1 MRKLNIYKVLMAVV
15 LSVCAVLLVF
25 YERDEIH
32 SNAVENVS
40 EDSVHTEVYFA
51 DADAAVAT
59 DTDALADI
67 AEVGGADSIKSGDI
81 VYYGDEA
88 YTRYYT
94 VCKNGI
100 AYRAYCGDHKK
111 NAVRSTNNVSFAE
124 DDGRMIRLAFAYG
137 PDSKNA
143 WRGFAGMGENDR
155 QLIMSLTLNYLRHG
169 QYFSVISSYLEFLKS
184 ADNSVISL
192 KSAET
197 ELGFVVEGGG
207 DRITHDVTL
216 DEYRKYTIPGTSSER
231 KRTRIIKLEGNAG
244 NSIELQVPHNSWMH
258 VKKNGDK
265 EYKIYRS
272 GKVSIGCGDRLFFT
286 ADKAYTGSCG
296 KLYAEGKSG
305 LTVYTADSHDTDL
318 DQQLLFADMADGSS
332 VTVSLEWEDANDSGY
347 MWLTKNKKYNVLN
360 GKVENTTS
368 YHAGRYGT
376 ENYSYA
382 GITYDVIDQKGN
394 VVYRFVLSYD
404 GMCYVG
410 KSTGRQLVIKNRAEK
425 ERCAGKIAV
434 DYAKLPFGKYN
445 VIENKYLWKVDSVSG
460 KLISTDDPVSE
471 SGYQH
476 DPTVQK
482 VTITDNNTEKSM
494 AKAYHLASC
503 DDEITGK
510 FRLKKKDADTS
521 EPVKGA
527 VYYVVR
533 KPSGDLTSDRVVA
546 KLKTDLDGTGIVY
559 ESDYGTIGAEVLEY
573 LPLGVYEIYEK
584 KSPAGY
590 EKNEN
595 VAVLRITASGS
606 TLSVDGS
613 IVRNTNGYEICWN
626 TTDRRTG
633 GSLEFSIYKQDAE
646 TGLDVQGDASLKGAE
661 FTVCYYDGRYDS
673 AEQLPEKADKK
684 WILETDRN
692 GICMLQEKYLA
703 QGRESDS
710 LDTDD
715 DGNVLLQTGTVT
727 VQETTPPEG
736 YTLDDSVIRNGDTGE
751 KLSDVKDGMCITQLI
766 NDDQKMHM
774 EFGNELIVGNHVIRG
789 DFQFCKK
796 DAATGKTMS
805 GVKFL
810 IENQDRSE
818 SAVIYT
824 DENGFFSSSSSH
836 IKHSTNTNS
845 GEPGSGIWFG
855 GESVDDD
862 KGALPYGKY
871 YLSELRCDA
880 NSGKYKSAETV
891 VFTIDSDGVVVDI
904 GDILNERFPEINSKA
919 RYKNTGGKT
928 VPESEK
934 ETDLIDTVMMR
945 GLEKGHNYTL
955 HGEVVERESEKVL
968 QQEGAVNE
976 VNFTADDINMDVDVP
991 FRIDVSELGGKDL
1004 VCYEVL
1010 TDAAYDGEI
1019 IAEHRDINA
1028 EGQTVH
1034 VGEKNLEISK
1044 KSVTGTD
1051 ELCGAELVLTDSSGG
1066 EIDRWI
1072 TDRVPHVIKNIKP
1085 GEYILKEVSA
1095 PEGYLISEEIRFTVD
1110 DTAGTQ
1116 HIQMTDEIARI
1127 RLKKVDDVSGRPLA
1141 GVQFDLYCSE
1151 SGEKVDSKTTDDNGY
1166 LEFEYVSPGDYYLVE
1181 AKIPDR
1187 YMPVD
1192 IDKDGRIMVTVG
1204 KDQTENLPVMT
1215 IENHYGSV
1223 YVFKTDKE
1231 KNTALG
1237 DAVFGLF
1244 DAETD
1249 ELIMKVTSSADGYA
1263 EFGQVPS
1270 GKYYIK
1276 EIKAPSGYEKSDA
1289 VIRIDTGKTIYDK
1302 ENPVR
1307 VVNERIKT
1315 TTKKKSPGTGDAAP
1329 LAITLGFLFTTILL
1343 SVILVI
1349 YRKKYS
1355 EKGN

>member
-1 MRKLNIYKVLMAVV
+1 MAVV

-40 EDSVHTEVYFA
+40 EDSEHTEVYFA

-67 AEVGGADSIKSGDI
+67 AEVGDADSIKSGDI
-81 VYYGDEA
+81 VYHGNEA

-124 DDGRMIRLAFAYG
+124 DNGHMIRLAFAYG
-137 PDSKNA
+137 PDSVNA

-184 ADNSVISL
+184 ADDSIISL
-192 KSAET
+192 KSDET
-197 ELGFVVEGGG
+197 GLGFVVEGGG
-207 DRITHDVTL
+207 DRLSHDVVL

-231 KRTRIIKLEGNAG
+231 KRTRVIKLEGNAG

-272 GKVSIGCGDRLFFT
+272 GKTSIGCGDRLFFT
-286 ADKAYTGSCG
+286 ADRAYTGSCG

-305 LTVYTADSHDTDL
+305 LTVYTADSNDTDL
-318 DQQLLFADMADGSS
+318 DQQLLFADMADCGI

-347 MWLTKNKKYNVLN
+347 MWLTKNKKYNFLN

-382 GITYDVIDQKGN
+382 GIAYDVTDQKGS

-434 DYAKLPFGKYN
+434 DYAKLPFGTYS

-460 KLISTDDPVSE
+460 KLISTDAPVSE

-476 DPTVQK
+476 DPTVQR

-494 AKAYHLASC
+494 AKAYHLAAH

-510 FRLKKKDADTS
+510 FRLKKRDADTS

-533 KPSGDLTSDRVVA
+533 KSSGGVTADRVVA
-546 KLKTDLDGTGIVY
+546 KLKTDLDGIGIVY
-559 ESDYGTIGAEVLEY
+559 ESDYGSIGAELLEN
-573 LPLGVYEIYEK
+573 LPIGVYEIYEK
-584 KSPAGY
+584 MAPAGY
-590 EKNEN
+590 EKNGD
-595 VAVLRITASGS
+595 VAVLSIMTSGS
-606 TLSVDGS
+606 ILSVDGN
-613 IVRNTNGYEICWN
+613 IVSSTDGYEICWD
-626 TTDRRTG
+626 TTDRSVC

-646 TGLDVQGDASLKGAE
+646 TGLDVQGNASLKGAE
-661 FTVCYYDGRYDS
+661 FTVCYYKGSYDTV
-673 AEQLPEKADKK
+673 EQLPEKADKK
-684 WILETDRN
+684 WVLETDIS
-692 GICMLQEKYLA
+692 GVCMLQEKYLA
-703 QGRESDS
+703 QGRDGDS
-710 LDTDD
+710 LDTDE
-715 DGNVLLQTGTVT
+715 DGNALLQTGTVT
-727 VQETTPPEG
+727 VQETAPPEG
-736 YTLDDSVIRNGDTGE
+736 YTLDDSVVRNGDTGE
-751 KLSDVKDGMCITQLI
+751 ILSDVKDGVCITKLI
-766 NDDQKMHM
+766 NDDQKLHM

-796 DAATGKTMS
+796 DESTGKALS

-810 IENQDRSE
+810 IENQDKSE
-818 SAVIYT
+818 SVVIYT
-824 DENGFFSSSSSH
+824 DENGFYSSSSSH

-845 GEPGSGIWFG
+845 GESESGIWFG
-855 GESVDDD
+855 SETVDDD

-891 VFTIDSDGVVVDI
+891 GFTVDSDGVVVDL
-904 GDILNERFPEINSKA
+904 GDILNERFPEITTAA
-919 RYKNTGGKT
+919 RYKDTGGKM
-928 VPESEK
+928 VSESEN
-934 ETDLIDTVMMR
+934 ETDIIDTVMMR
-945 GLEKGHNYTL
+945 GLEKGHKYTL
-955 HGEVVERESEKVL
+955 HGEVLERESEKIL
-968 QQEGAVNE
+968 PQEGAVNE

-1004 VCYEVL
+1004 VCYQVL
-1010 TDAAYDGEI
+1010 TDAAYEGEI

-1034 VGEKNLEISK
+1034 VGGKNLEISK
-1044 KSVTGTD
+1044 KSVTGTE
-1051 ELCGAELVLTDSSGG
+1051 ELCGAELVLTDSSGE

-1072 TDRVPHVIKNIKP
+1072 SDSIPHVIKNIKP
-1085 GEYILKEVSA
+1085 GEYILNELSA
-1095 PEGYLISEEIRFTVD
+1095 PAGYLLSEEIRFTVD
-1110 DTAGTQ
+1110 DTAGIQ
-1116 HIQMTDEIARI
+1116 KIQMIDEIARI
-1127 RLKKVDDVSGRPLA
+1127 RLKKVDDVRGIPLA
-1141 GVQFDLYCSE
+1141 GVRFDLYCSE
-1151 SGEKVDSKTTDDNGY
+1151 SGEKVGSKTTDDNGY
-1166 LEFEYVSPGDYYLVE
+1166 LEFEYVVPGDYYLVE
-1181 AKIPDR
+1181 KNIPDR

-1192 IDKDGRIMVTVG
+1192 LDKNGRINITVER
-1204 KDQTENLPVMT
+1204 DQYENPPVKT
-1215 IENHYGSV
+1215 VENHYGSV
-1223 YVFKTDKE
+1223 YVYKTDKN
-1231 KNTALG
+1231 KDTALG

-1244 DAETD
+1244 DMKTD
-1249 ELIMKVTSSADGYA
+1249 RLIMKATSSADGYA
-1263 EFGQVPS
+1263 EFRQVPP
-1270 GKYYIK
+1270 GQYYIK
-1276 EIKAPSGYEKSDA
+1276 EENAPPGYEKCDS
-1289 VIRIDTGKTIYDK
+1289 VIKIDTEKTIYDK
-1302 ENPVR
+1302 KNPVT
-1307 VVNERIKT
+1307 VVNERTNT
-1315 TTKKKSPGTGDAAP
+1315 TTKKKSPSTGDGA
-1329 LAITLGFLFTTILL
+1329 LLVITMVFFIVTILL
-1343 SVILVI
+1343 AVILVI
-1349 YRKKYS
+1349 HRKKYS
-1355 EKGN
+1355 END